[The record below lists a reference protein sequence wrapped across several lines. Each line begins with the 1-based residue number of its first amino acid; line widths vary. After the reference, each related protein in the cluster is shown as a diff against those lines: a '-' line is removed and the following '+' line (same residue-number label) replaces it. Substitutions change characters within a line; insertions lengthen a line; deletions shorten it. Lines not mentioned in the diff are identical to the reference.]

1 MTKKLSLSI
10 INYVSIYCTM
20 SNNENRGLA
29 SADEK
34 TRKRVASEGG
44 KAEHDERGLEAADE
58 ETRERVAR
66 EGGKA
71 SHGGG
76 RKQD

>member
-1 MTKKLSLSI
+1 MTIKNLSLRI
-10 INYVSIYCTM
+10 INYVTICRTIS
-20 SNNENRGLA
+20 SNRGLA

-44 KAEHDERGLEAADE
+44 KALHDERGLAAADQ

-66 EGGKA
+66 EGKKA
-71 SHGGG
+71 SSGGG
-76 RKQD
+76 RKKD

>member
-1 MTKKLSLSI
+1 MTSD
-10 INYVSIYCTM
+10 
-20 SNNENRGLA
+20 NRGLA

-44 KAEHDERGLEAADE
+44 KASHDEHGLEAADE
-58 ETRERVAR
+58 ETKERIAR
-66 EGGKA
+66 EGEKA

-76 RKQD
+76 RKSD